1 MSKDY
6 RPLQVLVAVGLILTA
21 ACGWL
26 HPGGPPDEASVEI
39 TSDDVSQFVVF
50 VSQDFL
56 QIQEESCVGEPDCP
70 VHLVILS
77 ADTLVVSGPYT
88 TTIDIAESQRL
99 FLETHPVDSVQAIV
113 SMKVKIDGR
122 DWYDDLRLLEPVTE
136 DGERE
141 TLRFVYEYFP
151 T

>member
-1 MSKDY
+1 MSKDH
-6 RPLQVLVAVGLILTA
+6 RSSQVFVAVGLILTS

-26 HPGGPPDEASVEI
+26 HPGGPPDEAFVEI

-50 VSQDFL
+50 VSQNFR
-56 QIQEESCVGEPDCP
+56 QIEDEGCAGEPDCP

-77 ADTLVVSGPYT
+77 ADTLVVSGPYAS
-88 TTIDIAESQRL
+88 TIDIAESQRL
-99 FLETHPVDSVQAIV
+99 YIETHPVDDVEAIV
-113 SMKVKIDGR
+113 SMKVTIDGR
-122 DWYDDLRLLEPVTE
+122 DWYDDLKLLQPTTAS
-136 DGERE
+136 GERE